1 MKIKMTFQEI
11 KEEKVG
17 FHQGIVEAISFLN
30 TMKSPP
36 HSELVDV
43 VVEDSRTLGHA
54 QNNKLCFLLL
64 HAEQETDQ
72 W

>member
-17 FHQGIVEAISFLN
+17 FHQGIVELVSFLH

-36 HSELVDV
+36 HCELADAV
-43 VVEDSRTLGHA
+43 GHGVNKKLFYFCYM
-54 QNNKLCFLLL
+54 QNKKQSN
-64 HAEQETDQ
+64 D
-72 W
+72 